1 MTRFI
6 LLALL
11 LGLLASCDPGFM
23 VVLTNKSSNDK
34 YVEVIDVNKERV
46 QFMDSIFVADT
57 SRGFFSNQTARQPR
71 IVKKTSENSYSFTLE
86 KGKEA
91 LLQNGIGGPDLNQKI
106 IVDIND
112 TIFLNNDKRSVIK
125 RKFMS
130 TSVRVSVN

>member
-6 LLALL
+6 LLAFLL
-11 LGLLASCDPGFM
+11 ELLASCDPGFM
-23 VVLTNKSSNDK
+23 VILTNKSSNDK
-34 YVEVIDVNKERV
+34 YVKIIDVNKERV
-46 QFMDSIFVADT
+46 QFMDSISVADT
-57 SRGFFSNQTARQPR
+57 SVGFFSNQTVRQART
-71 IVKKTSENSYSFTLE
+71 VKKTSENSYTFTLE

-91 LLQNGIGGPDLNQKI
+91 LLQNGIGRPDLNQKI
-106 IVDIND
+106 IVDLND

>member
-11 LGLLASCDPGFM
+11 LEMLGSCDPGFM

-34 YVEVIDVNKERV
+34 AVKVIDENKERV
-46 QFMDSIFVADT
+46 QFMDSISIADT
-57 SRGFFSNQTARQPR
+57 GRGFFSNTTLRQPR
-71 IVKKTSENSYSFTLE
+71 AVKKTSENSYSFILE

-106 IVDIND
+106 IVNLND
-112 TIFLNNDKRSVIK
+112 TIFLNQDKRSVIK
-125 RKFMS
+125 RKFMY
-130 TSVRVSVN
+130 TSVRVSVY

>member
-1 MTRFI
+1 
-6 LLALL
+6 L
-11 LGLLASCDPGFM
+11 

-34 YVEVIDVNKERV
+34 YVKVIDVNKERV

-57 SRGFFSNQTARQPR
+57 SIGFFSNQTVRQPR
-71 IVKKTSENSYSFTLE
+71 TIKKTSENSYSFTLE

-106 IVDIND
+106 IVDFND
-112 TIFLNNDKRSVIK
+112 TIFLKNDKRSVIK